1 MNPFLVVSGK
11 SLPLLPTSLMPFP
24 PQVIDHG
31 NGPVSQYIWH
41 PRKFGT
47 PVPYILG
54 YFELPGIFG
63 TPYELGIMVPPYHI
77 S

>member
-1 MNPFLVVSGK
+1 MHPKCEFSAIYSLLYATSGEMM
-11 SLPLLPTSLMPFP
+11 SL
-24 PQVIDHG
+24 
-31 NGPVSQYIWH
+31 PVSQYIWH

-54 YFELPGIFG
+54 YFAPPGIFG
-63 TPYELGIMVPPYHI
+63 TPYELGIMVPPYQI